1 MNMRKTS
8 RWVSEKVEM
17 NCDMGSSGT
26 APASSDFSWSDIA
39 AFILLLSIGFLST
52 RSKFYGF
59 WLVAVLLLVY
69 LKSGLRMRFN
79 FTTLALGCLLLGGA
93 VWMAYDKIVIYY
105 VDGMMNSREMWSR
118 RFVDAENQAIRES
131 GKTPEELGEAEVRK
145 LKWEAR
151 QKVKVSD
158 LSAPAPGKYNFL
170 LVSEHDGSPVLVGS
184 YQDGQVTMR
193 NFDEVKDLLKK

>member
-1 MNMRKTS
+1 MKLLKKLKTFFSAPPTPLSEEAQAVEFLRKESAPYRAVQFVDRMVT
-8 RWVSEKVEM
+8 
-17 NCDMGSSGT
+17 SGT
-26 APASSDFSWSDIA
+26 I
-39 AFILLLSIGFLST
+39 FIRQEESEVYIST
-52 RSKFYGF
+52 K
-59 WLVAVLLLVY
+59 LVY
-69 LKSGLRMRFN
+69 LYADNKLWTNFLKSVGLWF
-79 FTTLALGCLLLGGA
+79 C
-93 VWMAYDKIVIYY
+93 YQK
-105 VDGMMNSREMWSR
+105 SREMWSR

-131 GKTPEELGEAEVRK
+131 GKTPEELGEAEVRR